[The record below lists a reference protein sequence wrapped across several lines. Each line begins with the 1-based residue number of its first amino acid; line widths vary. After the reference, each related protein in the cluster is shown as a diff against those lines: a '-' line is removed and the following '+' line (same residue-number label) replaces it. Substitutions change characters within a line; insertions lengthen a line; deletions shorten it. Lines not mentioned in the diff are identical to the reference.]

1 MRSAL
6 VLAAAL
12 AACGQDSRQM
22 ATRVDT
28 ARLAAAPPAPPSM
41 ACGLISLEE
50 VQAAT
55 GLKLVAGPSSPDL
68 RGYSECQWSL
78 TPGKLDG
85 ILLVVNREGKF
96 SDYATAPGAAP
107 IGGFG
112 DSASWSATVHQ
123 LAVKRDTGTVAVS
136 MIPDSAKKAW
146 AEKIMKLVLERLK
159 AKATG
164 AAATTSG
171 AAEAGSAAVGAP
183 RR

>member
-1 MRSAL
+1 MRSAIVGLTL
-6 VLAAAL
+6 VAL
-12 AACGQDSRQM
+12 AACGENAGRTEAKLDS
-22 ATRVDT
+22 
-28 ARLAAAPPAPPSM
+28 AAAAARPPAPAM
-41 ACGLISLEE
+41 ACGLISLQE

-55 GLKLVAGPSSPDL
+55 GLKLVPGPGSPDL

-78 TPGKLDG
+78 TPGKIDG

-136 MIPDSAKKAW
+136 MIPDSAKQAW
-146 AEKIMKLVLERLK
+146 AEKIMKTVLERL
-159 AKATG
+159 KATG

-171 AAEAGSAAVGAP
+171 TAEAP